1 MRFLRATVVVAPG
14 EVRRYDAA
22 DWRDAI
28 VTVGEG
34 EIALEGV
41 SGCSRTFGRGDMFAL
56 ADVPLRA
63 LRNPGAEPALLV
75 AVSRRRQSMP
85 SVRRSSTG
93 SENEQLP

>member
-1 MRFLRATVVVAPG
+1 MRFEWATVVVAPG
-14 EVRRYDAA
+14 EARRFDAA
-22 DWRDAI
+22 EWRDAL
-28 VTVGEG
+28 VMVREG

-41 SGCSRTFGRGDMFAL
+41 SGALRMFRRGDVLAL

-63 LRNPGAEPALLV
+63 LRNPGTQPALLV

-85 SVRRSSTG
+85 RERRSSTG